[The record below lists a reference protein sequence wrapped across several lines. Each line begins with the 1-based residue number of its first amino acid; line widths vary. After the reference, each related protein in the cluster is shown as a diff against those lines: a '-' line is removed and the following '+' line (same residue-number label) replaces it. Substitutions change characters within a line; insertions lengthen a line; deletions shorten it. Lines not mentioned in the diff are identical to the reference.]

1 MIAVFTHGRV
11 YMPTNISTEVMIGH
25 QLKHFY
31 TKSIA
36 YMCFFFKPTKNSRLT
51 TFPLAVGEFAFL
63 VPRFFSECHKCVFR
77 SMEATDNLTVVTFLS
92 IYRR

>member
-36 YMCFFFKPTKNSRLT
+36 YVFFF
-51 TFPLAVGEFAFL
+51 
-63 VPRFFSECHKCVFR
+63 
-77 SMEATDNLTVVTFLS
+77 
-92 IYRR
+92 

>member
-36 YMCFFFKPTKNSRLT
+36 YMWVFFKPTKNSRLT
-51 TFPLAVGEFAFL
+51 TFPLAVDEFAFL
-63 VPRFFSECHKCVFR
+63 VTNVFFAARRLLTILQSLRFY
-77 SMEATDNLTVVTFLS
+77 L
-92 IYRR
+92 